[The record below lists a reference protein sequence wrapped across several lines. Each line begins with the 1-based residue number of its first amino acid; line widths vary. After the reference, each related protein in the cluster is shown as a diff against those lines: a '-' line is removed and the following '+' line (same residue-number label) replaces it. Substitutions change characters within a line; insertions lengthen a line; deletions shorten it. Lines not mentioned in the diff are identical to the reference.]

1 MINVCYCGN
10 RKIFPGLLL
19 SVMSLA
25 KYTDHALNVYV
36 LSMDLHEQNPAF
48 VPFTQ
53 NQMNVLN
60 EVLREKNPE
69 SRAVLIDM
77 TKQYTS
83 YLAHGANKKG
93 AIYTPYTLL
102 RLYLDQLENVPDK
115 IIYMDIDTMCIDDI
129 AKLWEIDISD
139 YEYAAALDYMGR
151 FWVNKHYCNAGVL
164 SLNLAVI
171 RQSGLFERA
180 RKLLYEKRLTMLD
193 QAALNRLGKRVL
205 YLPDRFNEQ
214 RNIKPDTVIKHFCKG
229 TSFKYVIPICF
240 NIKQWQRD
248 KVHKKLKLHCFDDLY
263 EKYDLLEK
271 KFDFTN

>member
-25 KYTDHALNVYV
+25 KHTERALSVYV

-60 EVLREKNPE
+60 EVLQEKNPE

-77 TKQYTS
+77 TQHYTS

-129 AKLWEIDISD
+129 SKLWEIDISD

-151 FWVNKHYCNAGVL
+151 FWINKNYCNAGVL
-164 SLNLAVI
+164 SLNLTVI
-171 RQSGLFERA
+171 RQSGLFEQA

-240 NIKQWQRD
+240 NIKQWQRE

-271 KFDFTN
+271 KYDFSK